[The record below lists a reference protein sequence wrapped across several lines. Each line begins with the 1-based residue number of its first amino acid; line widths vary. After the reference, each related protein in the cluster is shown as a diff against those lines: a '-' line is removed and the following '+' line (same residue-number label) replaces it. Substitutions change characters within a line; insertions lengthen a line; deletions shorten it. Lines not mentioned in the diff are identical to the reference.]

1 MDIDLELTWAFTW
14 VTFDYSDN
22 TTFRQVK
29 LFRKHEWE
37 FTDAAMEAYRQYRE
51 ESEVAK
57 PDRAG
62 DVPRK
67 SVYGYARLSQ
77 GNARA
82 YKSVLALPT
91 TEGVGYALVKQSNR
105 LKTPK
110 TGVDNRLSTV

>member
-37 FTDAAMEAYRQYRE
+37 FTDAAIEAYRQYRE

-57 PDRAG
+57 PERAG

-77 GNARA
+77 VNARA
-82 YKSVLALPT
+82 YKSVLVLPT
-91 TEGVGYALVKQSNR
+91 TKGVGYNLVKPIKNT
-105 LKTPK
+105 KTR
-110 TGVDNRLSTV
+110 G